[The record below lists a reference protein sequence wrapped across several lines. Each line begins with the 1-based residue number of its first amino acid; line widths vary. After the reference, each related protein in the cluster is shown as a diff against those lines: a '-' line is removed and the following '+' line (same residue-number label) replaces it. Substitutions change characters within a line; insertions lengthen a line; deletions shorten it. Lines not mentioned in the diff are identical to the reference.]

1 MILNK
6 RYKRNIGSSLPF
18 YIASVVLTA
27 ISLLGFY
34 LFYIAGTGINN
45 YGNEFFASHK
55 REDASFQ
62 TYKPISDSE
71 LTELEARYGVTLEAE
86 HYANVEDDGK
96 TIRLFTKN
104 EKIDLCDEVDLL
116 DEPIGE
122 NGISISKGYA
132 VNNNIEL
139 GDTIKISGKE
149 FRVYSFFLR
158 PDYLYML
165 QNTDDSYKNIETFF
179 LAYVSEE
186 NLNDL
191 CGGQPLVDY
200 KVIYG
205 DDTDKS
211 AFRKYINDT
220 YTMYSYISA
229 EENSRITMVHDQA
242 DMFVLM
248 SWILLVLLPFITVAL
263 ISIIIGR
270 RVRSEQKII
279 GTMTALGYRK
289 LPLMWHYSLLA
300 IIPGILGGLVTAI
313 VTLIFAQPYG
323 EYCLADYEPMEATFT
338 LPVPVAI
345 AGIVIPTI
353 IYLIAAMN
361 KVRKLLK
368 NNTVDLLAGTVGKK
382 GKARRIFIKSKMKV
396 RRKFA
401 FRSLVGNYG
410 RSFVVFLGL
419 FLGAFIISMGFGFV
433 DCIEAIGDEGVSNF
447 GDMRYEYILNSLET
461 DTPEKGEPV
470 IAAQFDCGEKGINII
485 GVEKDTAL
493 WKTELSGE
501 SGNADLDGHW
511 YISSLASLI
520 LDKDKGDTITVS
532 DHTTAEEF
540 DITIDGVIE
549 NNYMKFLISDR
560 DSVNDMLKLPS
571 GTYNGIISKERL
583 GLDGSMVA
591 TVFDTHSMSDQ
602 TDSMMDEMGAMIF
615 IMILIGVVICVA
627 ALYVTIHM
635 MISENKHNISM
646 LKVLGYSGK
655 EINSM
660 ILNTN
665 HVLLPIGI
673 IFGILLSYLS
683 LKVFCYLAADM
694 ANFLFPT
701 VVSVKTIAITILSV
715 AVCYFGSLF
724 IMRGTAGRVDMVES
738 LKDNRE

>member
-1 MILNK
+1 MTLNK

-18 YIASVVLTA
+18 YIASVILTA

-45 YGNEFFASHK
+45 YGDDFFESHK

-62 TYKPISDSE
+62 TYMPIPDNE
-71 LTELEARYGVTLEAE
+71 LTEIEDKFSVILEAE
-86 HYANVEDDGK
+86 QYANIEDGNK
-96 TIRLFTKN
+96 TIRLFTQN
-104 EKIDLCDEVDLL
+104 DKIDLCDETDCIS
-116 DEPIGE
+116 EPFGE
-122 NGISISKGYA
+122 NDVMISKGYA
-132 VNNNIEL
+132 VNNDIKQ
-139 GDTIKISGKE
+139 GDTIKILDKE
-149 FRVYSFFLR
+149 FRVHGLFLR

-179 LAYVSEE
+179 LAYVTEE
-186 NLNDL
+186 NLNEL
-191 CGGQPLVDY
+191 CSGQPLTNY
-200 KVIYG
+200 KVIYSAN
-205 DDTDKS
+205 TDKT
-211 AFRKYINDT
+211 AFRKYINDN
-220 YTMYSYISA
+220 YTMYTYLSA
-229 EENSRITMVHDQA
+229 EDNPRITMVHDQA
-242 DMFVLM
+242 DLFVLM
-248 SWILLVLLPFITVAL
+248 SWILLILLPMITVAL

-289 LPLMWHYSLLA
+289 LPIMWHYSLLA
-300 IIPGILGGLVTAI
+300 IIPGILGGTVTAI
-313 VTLIFAQPYG
+313 LTIIFAQPYG
-323 EYCLADYEPMEATFT
+323 EYCLADYEPMNAVFT
-338 LPVPVAI
+338 LPIPIAI
-345 AGIVIPTI
+345 AGIVIPAI

-368 NNTVDLLAGTVGKK
+368 SNTVDLLAGTVGKK
-382 GKARRIFIKSKMKV
+382 GKSRRIFIKSKMKV
-396 RRKFA
+396 RKKFA

-433 DCIEAIGDEGVSNF
+433 DCIEAIGDEGINTF

-461 DTPEKGEPV
+461 EAPENGEPV
-470 IAAQFDCGEKGINII
+470 IAAQFDCGEKGLNLI
-485 GVEKDTAL
+485 GLEKDTEI
-493 WKTELSGE
+493 WKTELS
-501 SGNADLDGHW
+501 DGSKAELNGKW
-511 YISSLASLI
+511 YISSLASII
-520 LDKDKGDTITVS
+520 LNKEKGDTITVS
-532 DHTTAEEF
+532 DHTTAETF
-540 DITIDGVIE
+540 DINIDGIIE
-549 NNYMKFLISDR
+549 NNYMKFIVSDR

-571 GTYNGIISKERL
+571 NTYNAVISTEKLE
-583 GLDGSMVA
+583 LDSSNVA
-591 TVFDTHSMSDQ
+591 SIFDTHSMSDQ

-615 IMILIGVVICVA
+615 IMILIGALICIS

-646 LKVLGYSGK
+646 LKVLGYNSK

-665 HVLLPIGI
+665 HILLPIGI

-683 LKVFCYLAADM
+683 LKAFCYMAADM

-701 VVSVKTIAITILSV
+701 VISIKTIIITVVSVS
-715 AVCYFGSLF
+715 VCYFGSLF

>member
-1 MILNK
+1 MTLNK

-18 YIASVVLTA
+18 YIASVILTA

-45 YGNEFFASHK
+45 YGDEFFASQK
-55 REDASFQ
+55 LEDASFQ

-71 LTELEARYGVTLEAE
+71 LADLEKKFGVTLETE
-86 HYANVEDDGK
+86 HYANIEDNGK
-96 TIRLFTKN
+96 TIRLFTRN
-104 EKIDLCDEVDLL
+104 EKIDLCDETDTLGG
-116 DEPIGE
+116 DTGE
-122 NGISISKGYA
+122 NDISISKGYA
-132 VNNNIEL
+132 VNNDIKL
-139 GDTIKISGKE
+139 GDTIEISGRE
-149 FRVYSFFLR
+149 FKVHSFFLR

-179 LAYVSEE
+179 LAYVSEDD
-186 NLNDL
+186 LNDL
-191 CGGQPLVDY
+191 CGGQPLADY

-205 DDTDKS
+205 EDTDKT
-211 AFRKYINDT
+211 AFRKYINDN
-220 YTMYSYISA
+220 YTMYTYLSA
-229 EENSRITMVHDQA
+229 EDNSRITMVHDQA
-242 DMFVLM
+242 DLFILM
-248 SWILLVLLPFITVAL
+248 SWILLILLPMITVAL

-289 LPLMWHYSLLA
+289 LPIMWHYSLLA
-300 IIPGILGGLVTAI
+300 IIPGILGGTVTAI
-313 VTLIFAQPYG
+313 LTLIFAQPYG
-323 EYCLADYEPMEATFT
+323 EYCLADYEPMDAAFT
-338 LPVPVAI
+338 LPVPIAI
-345 AGIVIPTI
+345 AGIVVPTI

-401 FRSLVGNYG
+401 FRSLAGNYG

-419 FLGAFIISMGFGFV
+419 FLGAFIISMGFGFI
-433 DCIEAIGDEGVSNF
+433 DCIEAIGDEGRTAF

-461 DTPEKGEPV
+461 GAPEQGEGV
-470 IAAQFDCGEKGINII
+470 TAAQFDCGEKGINLI
-485 GVEKDTAL
+485 GIDNDTKL
-493 WKTELSGE
+493 WKTEISDKNGK
-501 SGNADLDGHW
+501 ADLDGHW

-520 LDKDKGDTITVS
+520 LDKDTGDTITVS
-532 DHTTAEEF
+532 NHTTAEIF
-540 DITIDGVIE
+540 DIKIDGVIE

-560 DSVNDMLKLPS
+560 DSVNDMLKLS
-571 GTYNGIISKERL
+571 EDTYNGIISKEW
-583 GLDGSMVA
+583 LDLDSTKVA

-615 IMILIGVVICVA
+615 IMILIGVIICVA

-646 LKVLGYSGK
+646 LKVLGYNGK

-665 HVLLPIGI
+665 HILLPFGI
-673 IFGILLSYLS
+673 ILGMLLSFFS
-683 LKVFCYLAADM
+683 LKVFCYMAADM

-701 VVSVKTIAITILSV
+701 VISFKTIIITILSV
-715 AVCYFGSLF
+715 SVCYFGSLF

>member
-18 YIASVVLTA
+18 YIASVILTA

-45 YGNEFFASHK
+45 YGDEFFASQK

-62 TYKPISDSE
+62 TYTPISDGE
-71 LTELEARYGVTLEAE
+71 LTELENKFGVTLEAE
-86 HYANVEDDGK
+86 HYANIEDNGK
-96 TIRLFTKN
+96 TIRLFTENK
-104 EKIDLCDEVDLL
+104 KIDLCDEIDRI
-116 DEPIGE
+116 DEPFGE
-122 NGISISKGYA
+122 NDISISKGYA
-132 VNNNIEL
+132 VNNDIKQ
-139 GDTIKISGKE
+139 GDTIKISGKD
-149 FRVYSFFLR
+149 FRVHGLFLR

-179 LAYVSEE
+179 LAYVSGE
-186 NLNDL
+186 NLNEL
-191 CGGQPLVDY
+191 CGGQPLTDY

-205 DDTDKS
+205 ADTDKN
-211 AFRKYINDT
+211 AFRKYINDN
-220 YTMYSYISA
+220 YTMYTYISA
-229 EENSRITMVHDQA
+229 EDNPRVTMVHDQA
-242 DMFVLM
+242 DLFILM
-248 SWILLVLLPFITVAL
+248 SWILLVLLPMITVAL

-300 IIPGILGGLVTAI
+300 IIPGILGGTVTAI
-313 VTLIFAQPYG
+313 LTVIFAQPYG
-323 EYCLADYEPMEATFT
+323 EYCLADYEPMNATFA
-338 LPVPVAI
+338 LPIPIAI
-345 AGIVIPTI
+345 AGIIIPTV

-368 NNTVDLLAGTVGKK
+368 SNTVDLLAGTVGKK

-419 FLGAFIISMGFGFV
+419 FLGAFIISMGFGFI
-433 DCIEAIGDEGVSNF
+433 DCIEAIGDEGMNNF
-447 GDMRYEYILNSLET
+447 GEMRYEYILNSLET
-461 DTPEKGEPV
+461 GTPENGEAV
-470 IAAQFDCGEKGINII
+470 IAAQFDCGEKGINLI
-485 GVEKDTAL
+485 GLENDTKI
-493 WKTELSGE
+493 WKTDLYDSDDKAG
-501 SGNADLDGHW
+501 LDGKW

-520 LDKDKGDTITVS
+520 LGKEKGDTITVS
-532 DHTTAEEF
+532 NHTTAETF
-540 DITIDGVIE
+540 DIKIDGVIK
-549 NNYMKFLISDR
+549 NDFMKYIVSDR
-560 DSVNDMLKLPS
+560 DSVNDMLNLPN

-583 GLDGSMVA
+583 GLDGSKVA
-591 TVFDTHSMSDQ
+591 SVFDTHSMSDQ

-646 LKVLGYSGK
+646 LKVLGYNGK

-665 HVLLPIGI
+665 HILLP
-673 IFGILLSYLS
+673 FGILFGIILSYLS
-683 LKVFCYLAADM
+683 LKVFCYMAADM

-701 VVSVKTIAITILSV
+701 VISIKTVIITVLSV
-715 AVCYFGSLF
+715 SVCYFGSLF